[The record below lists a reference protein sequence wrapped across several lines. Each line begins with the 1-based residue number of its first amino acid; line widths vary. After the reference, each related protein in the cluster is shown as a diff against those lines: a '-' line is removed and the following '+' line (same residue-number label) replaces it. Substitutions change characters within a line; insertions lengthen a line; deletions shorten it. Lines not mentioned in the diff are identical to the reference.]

1 MSLSCRRYFLT
12 PAKQPIELPR
22 TLITVT
28 KQNGRKKCPKGNR
41 GLTLVTEEGTRDVQL
56 LAADDN
62 DTLTGEGLLGNNGG
76 KATQKVALTVDDNHL
91 S

>member
-1 MSLSCRRYFLT
+1 MEKNAF
-12 PAKQPIELPR
+12 
-22 TLITVT
+22 
-28 KQNGRKKCPKGNR
+28 KKR